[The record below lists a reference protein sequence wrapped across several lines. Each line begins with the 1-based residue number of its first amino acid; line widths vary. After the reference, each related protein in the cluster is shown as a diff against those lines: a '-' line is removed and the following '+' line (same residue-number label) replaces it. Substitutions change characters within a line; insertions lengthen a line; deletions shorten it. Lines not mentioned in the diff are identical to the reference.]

1 MASDEA
7 APYFQTHFSPQEFA
21 RRREAVADKI
31 GQGVAVLQGLPDT
44 GAFALF
50 RQHNDFLYLCG
61 VESPHAYLVIDGQN
75 GRSILYLL
83 PRDEKLA
90 ASEGAELNADDADV
104 AQRITGVDE
113 VRSTRS
119 LLDDLPLHRPIY
131 LCHAGAEGR
140 QACQDTLRHAQ
151 AKLAQDRGRDPASEE
166 QRFANLLRKREGNV
180 EIRDLSPILVAMRMI
195 KSPAELQLMRR
206 AGELSGRAVE
216 EAMRCTQPGIFEYE
230 LAAIADYVF
239 LSNGAQGGGY
249 RPIVAGGANIWNM
262 HYWRNNC
269 RLVAGDLVLMD
280 YAPDLHGYTSDIG
293 RMWPVNG
300 RYDRVQRDLYGFV
313 VDYHATLL
321 ELIRPGLTPA
331 EITKKAADRM
341 RPWAARTK
349 WTKPIYEAAIQRL
362 LDTAKPC
369 THPVGMAVH
378 DVGVYQDEPLR
389 PGIVFALDPQ
399 LWAPEERLYV
409 RVEDAV
415 AVTANGVESLTR
427 HAPLELDEVERI
439 VGTGGVL
446 QHLTP
451 VMRPE
456 EPEPAAESA

>member
-1 MASDEA
+1 
-7 APYFQTHFSPQEFA
+7 
-21 RRREAVADKI
+21 
-31 GQGVAVLQGLPDT
+31 
-44 GAFALF
+44 
-50 RQHNDFLYLCG
+50 
-61 VESPHAYLVIDGQN
+61 
-75 GRSILYLL
+75 
-83 PRDEKLA
+83 
-90 ASEGAELNADDADV
+90 
-104 AQRITGVDE
+104 
-113 VRSTRS
+113 
-119 LLDDLPLHRPIY
+119 
-131 LCHAGAEGR
+131 
-140 QACQDTLRHAQ
+140 
-151 AKLAQDRGRDPASEE
+151 
-166 QRFANLLRKREGNV
+166 
-180 EIRDLSPILVAMRMI
+180 
-195 KSPAELQLMRR
+195 
-206 AGELSGRAVE
+206 
-216 EAMRCTQPGIFEYE
+216 
-230 LAAIADYVF
+230 
-239 LSNGAQGGGY
+239 
-249 RPIVAGGANIWNM
+249 
-262 HYWRNNC
+262 
-269 RLVAGDLVLMD
+269 MD

-331 EITKKAADRM
+331 EITRKAADRM

-399 LWAPEERLYV
+399 LWAPEERLYI

-446 QHLTP
+446 QHLPP

-456 EPEPAAESA
+456 PVEPAAESA

>member
-1 MASDEA
+1 MPADDA
-7 APYFQTHFSPQEFA
+7 APYFQTHFTPLEFA
-21 RRREAVADKI
+21 RRREAVAAKI
-31 GQGVAVLQGLPDT
+31 GQGVAVLQGSPDT

-75 GRSILYLL
+75 GRSVLYLL

-113 VRSTRS
+113 VRSTLT

-140 QACQDTLRHAQ
+140 QACQDTLRHAR
-151 AKLAQDRGRDPASEE
+151 AKLAQDPARDHASDE
-166 QRFANLLRKREGNV
+166 QRFANVLRKREANV
-180 EIRDLSPILVAMRMI
+180 DIRDLSPILVAMRLI

-216 EAMRCTQPGIFEYE
+216 EAMRCTQPGVFEYE
-230 LAAIADYVF
+230 LASIAEYVF
-239 LSNGAQGGGY
+239 LANGAQGGGY
-249 RPIVAGGANIWNM
+249 RPIIASGANIWNM

-269 RLVAGDLVLMD
+269 RLVDGDLVLMD
-280 YAPDLHGYTSDIG
+280 YAPDLAGYTSDIG

-331 EITKKAADRM
+331 EITRKAADRM

-399 LWAPEERLYV
+399 LWAPEERLYI

-415 AVTANGVESLTR
+415 AVTTNGVESFTR

-439 VGTGGVL
+439 VGTGGIL
-446 QHLTP
+446 QNLPP

-456 EPEPAAESA
+456 ADEPAAESA